1 MPPLSRGLRSLM
13 SRSLSVS
20 RTQTIPCQKSFHQ
33 GNLVINKEVS
43 EALRNDG
50 PVVTLESTIITH
62 GMPYPTNMEMATQVR
77 ITWNNLHHL
86 VHFTQSGQYGIC
98 SDNPH
103 LEVIIKTLFNAF
115 ITPST
120 TWVCSKVEDHPDCV
134 VGWCWPFTLFIAALW
149 KMVLN

>member
-1 MPPLSRGLRSLM
+1 M

-62 GMPYPTNMEMATQVR
+62 GMPYPTNMEMATEVR
-77 ITWNNLHHL
+77 I
-86 VHFTQSGQYGIC
+86 S
-98 SDNPH
+98 
-103 LEVIIKTLFNAF
+103 LEIIYIIWYILLSQANMAF
-115 ITPST
+115 
-120 TWVCSKVEDHPDCV
+120 V
-134 VGWCWPFTLFIAALW
+134 VTFLI
-149 KMVLN
+149 